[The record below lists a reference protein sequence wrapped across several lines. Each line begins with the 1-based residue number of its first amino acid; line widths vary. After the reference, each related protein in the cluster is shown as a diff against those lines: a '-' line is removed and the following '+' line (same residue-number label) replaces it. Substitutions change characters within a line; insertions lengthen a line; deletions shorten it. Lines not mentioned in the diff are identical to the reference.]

1 MKIKSHFGTYDLILN
16 KNFSVSKKKK
26 YFYIVDSFFKKKDHN
41 FDKSNTIFIKSS
53 EKVKTYNYS
62 SKIIK
67 KLLKKKID
75 KKSTLVCYGG
85 GTLQDLTSFIA
96 SILFRGMDWMFVP
109 TTLLAQSDSC
119 IGSKIAINFEGYK
132 NLIGGYWPPKKIFL
146 NSNYLVSLP
155 KKEILSGLGE
165 MAHYYYLSNKRDFNF
180 FDLNI
185 NKYFEIQK
193 INYRKLIYNSL
204 FIKKKYFYRET

>member
-67 KLLKKKID
+67 ELLKKK
-75 KKSTLVCYGG
+75 
-85 GTLQDLTSFIA
+85 
-96 SILFRGMDWMFVP
+96 
-109 TTLLAQSDSC
+109 
-119 IGSKIAINFEGYK
+119 N
-132 NLIGGYWPPKKIFL
+132 
-146 NSNYLVSLP
+146 
-155 KKEILSGLGE
+155 
-165 MAHYYYLSNKRDFNF
+165 
-180 FDLNI
+180 
-185 NKYFEIQK
+185 
-193 INYRKLIYNSL
+193 
-204 FIKKKYFYRET
+204 